1 MKRSNLLLNLGSIFL
16 VVFNIVGMLS
26 CAPKKEVGRT
36 FKIWHY
42 ESENGAMGL
51 AWKVAM
57 EKFKEKHPDVN
68 VIYENKG
75 FEQIRQTAQMVLN
88 SEDAPDIMEYN
99 KGNASA
105 GLLSK
110 QGLLADLTEEAKKRG
125 WDTILSPSLQT
136 TCKYD
141 DRGIMGGEK
150 WYGVT
155 NYGEYVMVYYN
166 KDLFKKYN
174 LSVPTNLEEFEK
186 VMDVFVKAKTTP
198 LVVAG
203 AEYPAQQVFYE
214 LVLSKA
220 NRDFVNAYELYKGD
234 VNFKGPEMTFGANRL
249 VEWVKKGY
257 IGKEAISMKAEDM
270 GVAFS
275 NGSYPLMI
283 SGSWWYGRFMN
294 EIKNFEWGIFL
305 FPGNNLHPGSGG
317 NIWVVSAKSKNKD
330 LAYDFIDITL
340 SPEIQT
346 ILANAGGIPVNAD
359 VSKITDIKIKELVEN
374 FEKIVKTDGL
384 AFYPDWPAAGYYDT
398 LVANVQELMGGTKN
412 VAQFLESIGKAYSEN
427 KSQ

>member
-1 MKRSNLLLNLGSIFL
+1 MKRSGLLNLGFIL
-16 VVFNIVGMLS
+16 IVLSMLGMLG

-51 AWKVAM
+51 AWKVAI

-374 FEKIVKTDGL
+374 FEKIVKNDGL

>member
-1 MKRSNLLLNLGSIFL
+1 
-16 VVFNIVGMLS
+16 
-26 CAPKKEVGRT
+26 
-36 FKIWHY
+36 
-42 ESENGAMGL
+42 
-51 AWKVAM
+51 
-57 EKFKEKHPDVN
+57 
-68 VIYENKG
+68 
-75 FEQIRQTAQMVLN
+75 
-88 SEDAPDIMEYN
+88 
-99 KGNASA
+99 
-105 GLLSK
+105 
-110 QGLLADLTEEAKKRG
+110 
-125 WDTILSPSLQT
+125 
-136 TCKYD
+136 
-141 DRGIMGGEK
+141 
-150 WYGVT
+150 
-155 NYGEYVMVYYN
+155 
-166 KDLFKKYN
+166 
-174 LSVPTNLEEFEK
+174 
-186 VMDVFVKAKTTP
+186 MDVFVKAKITP

-374 FEKIVKTDGL
+374 FEKIVKNDGL